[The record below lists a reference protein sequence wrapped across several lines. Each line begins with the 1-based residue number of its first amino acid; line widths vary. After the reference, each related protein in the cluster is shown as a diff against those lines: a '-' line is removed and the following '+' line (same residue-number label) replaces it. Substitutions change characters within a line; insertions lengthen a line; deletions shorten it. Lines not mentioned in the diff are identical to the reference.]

1 MESSNSFICPR
12 VRAKYTPTL
21 SLKLFRAKKNVGY
34 SQSTDND
41 YKALSEVRNSLLK
54 IGKTKQKCA
63 NLFCFLTF

>member
-1 MESSNSFICPR
+1 MESSKVLYAPELELNTHQHLAC
-12 VRAKYTPTL
+12 
-21 SLKLFRAKKNVGY
+21 KLFRAKKNVGY